1 MAEIVD
7 VFVDFFIK
15 SKNGTERARVL
26 VYFCIDMQNVYFCID
41 MQKFS

>member
-1 MAEIVD
+1 MFLLIFLLRVRR
-7 VFVDFFIK
+7 
-15 SKNGTERARVL
+15 GTERARVL